1 LKAGCLDGA
10 GRGGGWQSA
19 PASSNAKPD
28 VCSAYE
34 ANGEL
39 YGVGAEGWH
48 AGAWV
53 DESTT
58 ANLVEQTE
66 ASNDRPSAAHPH
78 RSISTRSIFQRMPPC
93 LAWGVTWPKCKVRL
107 CPWTSW
113 MGSAKALPRGEL
125 CAPCESSVCMS
136 VWLAGRPGQS
146 DADRVS
152 VFCTCATLMGPQR
165 RCAGKLASRSQLR
178 RSIFGMDN

>member
-1 LKAGCLDGA
+1 MAERPSIQQCRA
-10 GRGGGWQSA
+10 RRMFCIWSQRRA
-19 PASSNAKPD
+19 
-28 VCSAYE
+28 
-34 ANGEL
+34 
-39 YGVGAEGWH
+39 VGAEGWH

-113 MGSAKALPRGEL
+113 MGSEALPRPEL
-125 CAPCESSVCMS
+125 CPPCESSVCLS
-136 VWLAGRPGQS
+136 VWPSQS
-146 DADRVS
+146 DADRINI
-152 VFCTCATLMGPQR
+152 FCTCATLMGLNVDVP
-165 RCAGKLASRSQLR
+165 ASSSRS
-178 RSIFGMDN
+178 RSSEDQFSGLIISATS

>member
-1 LKAGCLDGA
+1 MAERPSIQQCRA
-10 GRGGGWQSA
+10 RRMFCIWSQRRA
-19 PASSNAKPD
+19 
-28 VCSAYE
+28 
-34 ANGEL
+34 
-39 YGVGAEGWH
+39 VGAEGWH

-113 MGSAKALPRGEL
+113 MGSKLSRVLSFVHHANRL
-125 CAPCESSVCMS
+125 SVCMYVGLS
-136 VWLAGRPGQS
+136 VWLGQS
-146 DADRVS
+146 DADRINI
-152 VFCTCATLMGPQR
+152 FCTCATLMGLKGDVP
-165 RCAGKLASRSQLR
+165 ASSSRS
-178 RSIFGMDN
+178 RSSEDQFSGLIISATS

>member
-1 LKAGCLDGA
+1 VAERPSIQQCRA
-10 GRGGGWQSA
+10 RRMFCIWSQRRA
-19 PASSNAKPD
+19 
-28 VCSAYE
+28 
-34 ANGEL
+34 
-39 YGVGAEGWH
+39 VGAEGWH

-113 MGSAKALPRGEL
+113 MGSKALPRLEL
-125 CAPCESSVCMS
+125 CPPCESSVCLYVCGS
-136 VWLAGRPGQS
+136 VCLAW
-146 DADRVS
+146 S
-152 VFCTCATLMGPQR
+152 VRCRSNQYFLHLRHSHGPQR
-165 RCAGKLASRSQLR
+165 RCAGKLVSQSQLR
-178 RSIFGMDN
+178 RSIFGIDN